1 MTNTSDV
8 NTANGRTD
16 VNNANE
22 RMDVNN
28 TNKQIDTNNINEQKD
43 NNVNEHVNGES
54 RQTDVNNM
62 SERASACVEIKVE
75 PSVTD
80 EKKWERAGTTY
91 QVLMAL
97 CANVVV
103 LGPAM
108 GFGYSAVA
116 EPAMREPKTDDDIRL
131 DANQANWMA
140 TVSAL
145 GTPIGCLL
153 SSLVMGRGRKIS
165 MFVTSLISMA
175 GWVTIYTSNSY
186 MQILIGRSI
195 SGISTGMAS
204 VPTTVYVAEIAGPKW
219 RGTMVTWTSIS
230 IALGV
235 LIVYIF
241 GSIVK
246 DDWRLVALLCAL
258 FPLCA
263 IALTLLVV
271 PETPLWLRDQNR
283 PEEALEIM
291 KKFRGIPKDQ
301 PAPAE
306 VLLELKPRV
315 QKKNQNMLKHLLKR
329 GSLVP
334 FAIMLSFFFFQQFSG
349 IFVVIYN
356 AVIIMDKSGVKV
368 DPYLGAV
375 LIGVARFIASLLTA
389 GVSRK
394 FGRRIPSMISGVGM
408 TIFMGG
414 LSLYLFLDAKGTV
427 MADNGVVPVICMV
440 MYIFTSTLGY
450 LVIPFAMVGEVY
462 PPKVK
467 DILSGSTVAIGY
479 LFSAVT
485 IKTYPDME
493 SLMGMHGVFLFFA
506 IVSLVGTIFILLF
519 LPETKGKTLREIED
533 MFATKK
539 KSIELQ
545 SPTEGI
551 IVGEI
556 VAPTS
561 AGLLRN

>member
-1 MTNTSDV
+1 MSSPD
-8 NTANGRTD
+8 
-16 VNNANE
+16 E
-22 RMDVNN
+22 
-28 TNKQIDTNNINEQKD
+28 EC
-43 NNVNEHVNGES
+43 S
-54 RQTDVNNM
+54 RFIQM
-62 SERASACVEIKVE
+62 E
-75 PSVTD
+75 PGVTE

-91 QVLMAL
+91 QILMAL

-116 EPAMREPKTDDDIRL
+116 EPAMRWPEDKNDLVL

-145 GTPIGCLL
+145 GTPLGCLL
-153 SSLVMGRGRKIS
+153 SSVVMGRGRKIS
-165 MFVTSLISMA
+165 LLVTSLISLA
-175 GWVTIYTSNSY
+175 GWLTIYMSNSY
-186 MQILIGRSI
+186 VQILIGRSI

-204 VPTTVYVAEIAGPKW
+204 VPTTVYAAEIAGPKW

-241 GSIVK
+241 GYILPS
-246 DDWRLVALLCAL
+246 DWRLVALLCAL

-263 IALTLLVV
+263 IALTALIV
-271 PETPLWLRDQNR
+271 PESPLWLRDRNR

-306 VLLELKPRV
+306 VLFELKPRP
-315 QKKNQNMLKHLLKR
+315 QKKNQNILKHLVKR
-329 GSLVP
+329 SSLVP
-334 FAIMLSFFFFQQFSG
+334 FGIMLSYFFFQQFSG
-349 IFVVIYN
+349 IFVIIYN
-356 AVIIMDKSGVKV
+356 AVGIMEKSGVKV
-368 DPYLGAV
+368 NPYLGAV

-414 LSLYLFLDAKGTV
+414 LSLYLYLAENGTV
-427 MADNGVVPVICMV
+427 MADGGVVPVICMA

-450 LVIPFAMVGEVY
+450 LVVPFAMVGEVF
-462 PPKVK
+462 PSKVK
-467 DILSGSTVAIGY
+467 DILSGMTVAIGY
-479 LFSAVT
+479 LFSAATV
-485 IKTYPDME
+485 KTYPDME
-493 SLMGMHGVFLFFA
+493 SQMGMHGVFLFFA
-506 IVSLVGTIFILLF
+506 IVSLVGAIFILMF

-533 MFATKK
+533 MFSRKK
-539 KSIELQ
+539 KVFELQ
-545 SPTEGI
+545 SAEGM
-551 IVGEI
+551 VGERI
-556 VAPTS
+556 ALS
-561 AGLLRN
+561 NS

>member
-1 MTNTSDV
+1 MTSL
-8 NTANGRTD
+8 
-16 VNNANE
+16 E
-22 RMDVNN
+22 EECSSFIQM
-28 TNKQIDTNNINEQKD
+28 
-43 NNVNEHVNGES
+43 
-54 RQTDVNNM
+54 
-62 SERASACVEIKVE
+62 E
-75 PSVTD
+75 PGVTE
-80 EKKWERAGTTY
+80 EKKWERAGITY
-91 QVLMAL
+91 QILMAL

-116 EPAMREPKTDDDIRL
+116 EPAMIAEKTDGDIQL

-153 SSLVMGRGRKIS
+153 SSVVMGRGRKVS
-165 MFVTSLISMA
+165 MFVTSLISLA
-175 GWVTIYTSNSY
+175 GWVTIYMSNSY
-186 MQILIGRSI
+186 VQILIGRSI

-241 GSIVK
+241 GSIFP

-263 IALTLLVV
+263 IALTLLAV

-283 PEEALEIM
+283 PDEALEIM

-306 VLLELKPRV
+306 VLFELKPRP
-315 QKKNQNMLKHLLKR
+315 QKKNQNLLKHLVKR
-329 GSLVP
+329 SSLVP
-334 FAIMLSFFFFQQFSG
+334 FGIMLSFFLFQQFSG

-356 AVIIMDKSGVKV
+356 AVGIMAKSGVQV
-368 DPYLGAV
+368 NPYLGAV

-414 LSLYLFLDAKGTV
+414 LSLYLFLSEKGTV
-427 MADNGVVPVICMV
+427 MADNGIVPVICMV
-440 MYIFTSTLGY
+440 MYIFTSTLGF
-450 LVIPFAMVGEVY
+450 LVIPFAMVGEVF
-462 PPKVK
+462 PSKVK
-467 DILSGSTVAIGY
+467 DILSGMTVAIGY
-479 LFSAVT
+479 LFSAIT

-493 SLMGMHGVFLFFA
+493 RLMGMHGVFLFFA
-506 IVSLVGTIFILLF
+506 IVSLVGAIFILLF
-519 LPETKGKTLREIED
+519 LPETKGKTLHEIED
-533 MFATKK
+533 MFSAKK
-539 KSIELQ
+539 KAFELQ
-545 SPTEGI
+545 PTEG

-561 AGLLRN
+561 VGLLRN

>member
-1 MTNTSDV
+1 
-8 NTANGRTD
+8 
-16 VNNANE
+16 
-22 RMDVNN
+22 
-28 TNKQIDTNNINEQKD
+28 
-43 NNVNEHVNGES
+43 
-54 RQTDVNNM
+54 M
-62 SERASACVEIKVE
+62 SSPDEECSHFIPVE
-75 PSVTD
+75 PSVTE

-186 MQILIGRSI
+186 VQILIGRSI

-306 VLLELKPRV
+306 VLLELKPRT

-414 LSLYLFLDAKGTV
+414 LSLYLFLAAKGTV

-506 IVSLVGTIFILLF
+506 IVSLVGTIFVLLF